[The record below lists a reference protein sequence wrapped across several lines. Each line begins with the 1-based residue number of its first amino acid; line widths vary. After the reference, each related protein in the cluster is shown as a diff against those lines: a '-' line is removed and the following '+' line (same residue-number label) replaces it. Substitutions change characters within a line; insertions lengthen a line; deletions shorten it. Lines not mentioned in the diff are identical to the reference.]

1 MKRVDGYDNDEDEGE
16 EVTIGPLLRGPLYTK
31 DPGEGKRRKLI
42 RGMLA
47 ILVILL
53 AVAFVVVGRKEEKA
67 ASGDVI
73 AKETVQKVP
82 PKLCPRFCQARLEQR
97 KQHHGGDFLKAS
109 DLMQQFQTAKKNL
122 DDDLKV
128 KYGKYYDDMMLENGK
143 WRKGF
148 SGANENNI
156 SSERFRRKLM
166 MKLLEMQVAIHADNE
181 HLEGCNCTRYG
192 SSSQNR
198 RLETQ
203 TLVLPEIQQTFSN
216 FVWATGGHSAAAG
229 HGNLFNESYTAF
241 MERSAK
247 PVFEAVGI
255 GFEGRNYAMGGMRS
269 APEFALCQ
277 ESIFGL
283 DADVVSWD
291 FGMCDAGPN
300 EYKQDLYMA
309 RVGRQRNRPAFVGIN
324 FEDFRVD
331 MMRKLEDIGLTTFH
345 LNERTDVDAMRSAI
359 PDMLGMN
366 QQEIDQ
372 VPEYVRY
379 FKCKDQIET
388 GQPGCDEHK
397 YSDGMCV
404 DRLHKASWHPG
415 WRWQSLTGQMM
426 AFFLVE
432 HLEAAIE
439 ELENAGEYDPSVM
452 LTTLKELEDEDHAR
466 FISEDK
472 IPKEPIVNFLD
483 EDFVSHVDPNIIRNG
498 TLICHTALLPSKIRY
513 KGILTETDEAGGMNY
528 YKGEEYAVA
537 SNDKS
542 SDGKMRLVFEQGERG
557 PFCPVL
563 TKIDDKDE
571 FYTNEF
577 DDWTS
582 ITIPNDAEI
591 AEYGPFQPKGIIML
605 CLKMCDWGNC
615 VSEELREDAL
625 KDGRMKM
632 KVNGVPVTGVSQ
644 AHECFFIK
652 HDDGYVFKDEDGR
665 FTFEVYAERST
676 EGHKHFVRIS
686 SFIIF

>member
-1 MKRVDGYDNDEDEGE
+1 
-16 EVTIGPLLRGPLYTK
+16 
-31 DPGEGKRRKLI
+31 
-42 RGMLA
+42 
-47 ILVILL
+47 
-53 AVAFVVVGRKEEKA
+53 
-67 ASGDVI
+67 
-73 AKETVQKVP
+73 
-82 PKLCPRFCQARLEQR
+82 
-97 KQHHGGDFLKAS
+97 
-109 DLMQQFQTAKKNL
+109 
-122 DDDLKV
+122 
-128 KYGKYYDDMMLENGK
+128 
-143 WRKGF
+143 
-148 SGANENNI
+148 
-156 SSERFRRKLM
+156 
-166 MKLLEMQVAIHADNE
+166 MQVAIHADNE

-324 FEDFRVD
+324 FEDFRVE

-345 LNERTDVDAMRSAI
+345 LNERTDVYAMRSAI

-379 FKCKDQIET
+379 FKCKGQIET

-472 IPKEPIVNFLD
+472 IPKEPI
-483 EDFVSHVDPNIIRNG
+483 
-498 TLICHTALLPSKIRY
+498 IRY

-591 AEYGPFQPKGIIML
+591 AEYGPFSRRG
-605 CLKMCDWGNC
+605 
-615 VSEELREDAL
+615 S
-625 KDGRMKM
+625 
-632 KVNGVPVTGVSQ
+632 
-644 AHECFFIK
+644 
-652 HDDGYVFKDEDGR
+652 
-665 FTFEVYAERST
+665 
-676 EGHKHFVRIS
+676 
-686 SFIIF
+686 